1 MRREALLWIRAAEED
16 LVDAEIMFK
25 AGRWFRVAFHA
36 HQAVEKALKA
46 LFFIVLREEPPRTH
60 IITELYRLLKEGSFT
75 LPNELESQLYILN
88 KYYTV
93 TRYPDAAG
101 GLPSESVDE
110 IEARR
115 ALDLARM
122 VVNHVKQYIEGRA

>member
-16 LVDAEIMFK
+16 LFDADIMLK

-36 HQAVEKALKA
+36 HQAVEEALKA
-46 LFFIVLREEPPRTH
+46 LFFIVRREDPPKIHT
-60 IITELYRLLKEGSFT
+60 ITELYRMLKESGFT
-75 LPNELESQLYILN
+75 LPSDLERQLYVLN

-110 IEARR
+110 SEARR
-115 ALDLARM
+115 ALELARR
-122 VVNHVKQYIEGRA
+122 VVEYVKQYTEGSS